1 MVLIKRR
8 DDLLVGTKE
17 RAIAAIEAGDKA
29 AAKKYLE
36 ELYAEG
42 QPLHDRYVEWIQFLL
57 GFIAERLGEETVE
70 EALRGIVTE
79 IYKDRWISLFKQM
92 SAEEIAGMWCRINK
106 SHYSDIIAEEDEEKF
121 IITIPY
127 CASGGKI
134 QQIGKA
140 AGRRTKKAYP
150 WSFNEAGV
158 SFYCCHESVFNKMF
172 KELGFKNMHFEYHNQ
187 FEDDGTPT
195 GRPCRFYIYKNK
207 TAPDTP

>member
-1 MVLIKRR
+1 MIKRR
-8 DDLLVGTKE
+8 DDLLVGPKE
-17 RAIAAIEAGDKA
+17 RAIAAIEAGDKE
-29 AAKKYLE
+29 AAKKYVE
-36 ELYAEG
+36 ELSTEG

-57 GFIAERLGEETVE
+57 SFIAERLGEETVE

-79 IYKDRWISLFKQM
+79 IYKDRWVSQFKEM
-92 SAEEIAGMWCRINK
+92 SPEDIARMWCRINK
-106 SHYSDIIAEEDEEKF
+106 SHYSDILVEEDEEKF
-121 IITIPY
+121 IFTLSY

-140 AGRRTKKAYP
+140 SGRRTKKAYP

-195 GRPCRFYIYKNK
+195 GHPCRFYIYKNK
-207 TAPDTP
+207 PAPDAP